1 MPPLRRQSVSVLGHD
16 ETRRAEAAQSQARNA
31 HRPPKMNEAEPATHP
46 TAYFPTRPTRPTPP
60 RRNRARSTAP
70 RQRNRALPAG
80 QGGVGFPERPSAV
93 FHVEG
98 EPRKANVKAA
108 HPTSTRRK
116 GARHEQSQKNQ
127 RRSRQSRSAKRPW
140 SGSTSSSTS
149 STATYASRAGRFSR
163 RRSGPPPL
171 AASCGRNRSSRK
183 PSTTFATRPS
193 SRSSR
198 VPRAATRASRKSS

>member
-1 MPPLRRQSVSVLGHD
+1 MPPLRRQSISVLGHD
-16 ETRRAEAAQSQARNA
+16 ETGRAEATQSQARNA

-46 TAYFPTRPTRPTPP
+46 TAYFPTRPTCPTPP

-80 QGGVGFPERPSAV
+80 QGGVGFPEKPSAV

-98 EPRKANVKAA
+98 ETRKRPTQQAPAGKERAMSKVKK
-108 HPTSTRRK
+108 PTSITTIKECEEALEWIETR
-116 GARHEQSQKNQ
+116 S
-127 RRSRQSRSAKRPW
+127 PP
-140 SGSTSSSTS
+140 S
-149 STATYASRAGRFSR
+149 STATYASQAGRFSR

-171 AASCGRNRSSRK
+171 AASCGRNRLSRK
-183 PSTTFATRPS
+183 PPTTFATRPS

>member
-16 ETRRAEAAQSQARNA
+16 ETGRAEAAQSQARNA

-46 TAYFPTRPTRPTPP
+46 TAYFPTRPTCPTPP

-70 RQRNRALPAG
+70 RQRNRALPAD
-80 QGGVGFPERPSAV
+80 QGGVGFPEKPSAV

-98 EPRKANVKAA
+98 EMRKRLTQQAPAGKERAMSKA
-108 HPTSTRRK
+108 
-116 GARHEQSQKNQ
+116 KNQ

-140 SGSTSSSTS
+140 SGLTSSSTS
-149 STATYASRAGRFSR
+149 STATYASQAGRFSR

-183 PSTTFATRPS
+183 PPTTFATRPS
-193 SRSSR
+193 SRSSKA
-198 VPRAATRASRKSS
+198 PRAATRTSRKSS